1 MPAYRHLVADL
12 LTGTLREEIPFS
24 TVKYSHV
31 LNRPGGFTAT
41 LPLRHPKATRT
52 NLDPGRTAVYVERNG
67 VIVWGGILWTARA
80 SVDSATVEVG
90 GEGFW
95 SYFRRR
101 LLRTTKTYTA
111 QDQLF
116 IARDLVTYA
125 QAQAGG
131 DIGVVVGAETSGVA
145 RDRTYYHYERKNIGE
160 AVEQLAAVQGG
171 FDFNINVGWVGGTIT
186 KTLQMHY
193 PRRGRPTAIVFELGS
208 NIEGL
213 DQEIDA
219 TRQANV
225 LDGLGSGEGDAMLIT
240 TVSDLSRTP
249 PYPLL
254 EDVLTNKDVKAAS
267 TLQLMSL
274 AQLVSRSSP
283 VERLPTLLA
292 HAGPDT
298 ELGSFITGDTVT
310 VRGQA
315 GYLVV
320 DEQMRITNYEVTVDE
335 NGREAVGLGLQSEG
349 DFS

>member
-1 MPAYRHLVADL
+1 MATYRHLVADL
-12 LTGTLREEIPFS
+12 LTGTIREEIPFS

-31 LNRPGGFTAT
+31 LNRPGGFAAT
-41 LPLRHPKATRT
+41 LPLRHPKATRA
-52 NLDPGRTAVYVERNG
+52 NLDPGRTAVYIERNG
-67 VIVWGGILWTARA
+67 VIIWGGILWTARA
-80 SVDSATVEVG
+80 SVEGATVDVG

-101 LLRTTKTYTA
+101 LLRTTKVYAA

-116 IARDLVTYA
+116 IARDLVAYA

-131 DIGVVVGAETSGVA
+131 DLGVTVGAETSGVV

-171 FDFNINVGWVGGTIT
+171 FDFNIDVGWVGGTIT
-186 KTLQMHY
+186 KTLQVQY
-193 PRRGRPTAIVFELGS
+193 PRRGRATAIVFELGS

-219 TRQANV
+219 TRQANL
-225 LDGLGSGEGDAMLIT
+225 LDGLGYGDGDAMLIT

-249 PYPLL
+249 PYPIL
-254 EDVLTNKDVKAAS
+254 EDVVTNKDVRVSS

-274 AQLVSRSSP
+274 AELVSRATP

-310 VRGQA
+310 VRGRD
-315 GYLVV
+315 GFLTV

>member
-1 MPAYRHLVADL
+1 MPSYRHLVADL

-31 LNRPGGFTAT
+31 LNRPGGFAAT
-41 LPLRHPKATRT
+41 LPLRHPKATRA
-52 NLDPGRTAVYVERNG
+52 NLDPGRTAVYVERDG
-67 VIVWGGILWTARA
+67 VIVWGGILWTAKA
-80 SVDSATVEVG
+80 SVEGATVEVG

-101 LLRTTKTYTA
+101 LVRTTKAYA
-111 QDQLF
+111 AADQCF
-116 IARDLVTYA
+116 IARDLVAYA

-131 DIGVVVGAETSGVA
+131 DLGVVVGTETSGVL
-145 RDRTYYHYERKNIGE
+145 RDRTYWHYERKNVGE

-171 FDFNINVGWVGGTIT
+171 FDFNVDVAWVGGVVT
-186 KTLQMHY
+186 KTLQVQY
-193 PRRGRPTAIVFELGS
+193 PRRGRATATVFELGS

-225 LDGLGSGEGDAMLIT
+225 LDGLGAGEGSSMLIA
-240 TVSDLSRTP
+240 TVSDLSVVP

-254 EDVLTNKDVKAAS
+254 EDVVTYKDTSVAT
-267 TLQLMSL
+267 TLQLSAL
-274 AQLVSRSSP
+274 GELVARSTP

-298 ELGSFITGDTVT
+298 VIGSFITGDTVT
-310 VRGQA
+310 VRGTA
-315 GYLVV
+315 GYLSV
-320 DEQMRITNYEVTVDE
+320 DQQMRITNYEVTVDQ
-335 NGREAVGLGLQSEG
+335 NGREAVGLGLQSEQ

>member
-1 MPAYRHLVADL
+1 MAGYRHLVADL
-12 LTGTLREEIPFS
+12 LTGTIREEIPFS

-31 LNRPGGFTAT
+31 LNRPGAFAAT
-41 LPLRHPKATRT
+41 LPLRHPKATRA
-52 NLDPGRTAVYVERNG
+52 NLDPGRTAIYVERNG
-67 VIVWGGILWTARA
+67 VIVWGGILWTAKA
-80 SVDSATVEVG
+80 SVDSSTVDVG

-101 LLRTTKTYTA
+101 LIRTTKAYA
-111 QDQLF
+111 AADQCF

-131 DIGVVVGAETSGVA
+131 DMGVVVGAETSGVL
-145 RDRTYYHYERKNIGE
+145 RDRTYWHYERKNIGE

-171 FDFNINVGWVGGTIT
+171 FDFNIDVSYVAGVIT
-186 KTLQMHY
+186 KTLQVQY
-193 PRRGRPTAIVFELGS
+193 PRRGRATATVFELGS

-219 TRQANV
+219 TRQANII
-225 LDGLGSGEGDAMLIT
+225 DGLGAGEGDDMLIT
-240 TVSDLSRTP
+240 TVSDLSLAP

-254 EDVLTNKDVKAAS
+254 EDVVTYKDVSVAT
-267 TLQLMSL
+267 TLQLASL
-274 AQLVSRSSP
+274 AQLVARSTP

-298 ELGSFITGDTVT
+298 VIGSFITGDTIA
-310 VRGQA
+310 VRGTA
-315 GYLVV
+315 GFLSVN
-320 DEQMRITNYEVTVDE
+320 EQMRITNYEVNVDQ
-335 NGREAVGLGLQSEG
+335 NGREAVAIGLQSEG